1 MRYCS
6 WSLFINQTGHEWT
19 AALTAGVVLWRQV
32 FQMWTADSCCSGK
45 IRHVVPWLHL
55 NARVCIVLKILLIKS
70 GTYVESWGLLGLTVK
85 AGSSGC
91 CWDHEHIT
99 VTLVQMGWGK
109 KFGAILMLRALTCC
123 SASLAH
129 SRSSVAGSLQLCEFW
144 AAETFTV
151 LYELRVFSSKCDA
164 SVTTNICNER
174 T

>member
-6 WSLFINQTGHEWT
+6 WSLFINQTGHDGCSDSWSCLM
-19 AALTAGVVLWRQV
+19 APGVSDVNSWQLLFWQ
-32 FQMWTADSCCSGK
+32 

>member
-1 MRYCS
+1 MDGCS
-6 WSLFINQTGHEWT
+6 
-19 AALTAGVVLWRQV
+19 
-32 FQMWTADSCCSGK
+32 DSCSCLMAPGVSDVNSWQLLFWQ
-45 IRHVVPWLHL
+45 IRHVVSWLHL

-99 VTLVQMGWGK
+99 VTLVQMAWGK

-129 SRSSVAGSLQLCEFW
+129 SWSSVAGSLQLCGSF
-144 AAETFTV
+144 
-151 LYELRVFSSKCDA
+151 ELQRHLLSCMNSVFSTLNVMRLLLQT
-164 SVTTNICNER
+164 SVMKEHKADGSCESTVWT
-174 T
+174 